1 MFVQLG
7 RSSGGQCKPAWRQ
20 ERVAGAGGQERG
32 KPVVLPA
39 VGRARALAVLPQLGE
54 AAAFYLFQGKVLRA

>member
-7 RSSGGQCKPAWRQ
+7 RSSGGQCKAAWRQ
-20 ERVAGAGGQERG
+20 EGVAGGEGRERG
-32 KPVVLPA
+32 RPVVLPA

-54 AAAFYLFQGKVLRA
+54 AAAFYLSRTRS